1 MQQKAGMNEDP
12 PKGQAPH
19 RAARREKARGTRTE
33 VFPALPRSAR
43 ARKRAL
49 GQIHEHSA
57 LGSSQV
63 PLLRTTEERALRPGP
78 SLRGSSSPHPHFKPR
93 SEQRNSKAT
102 R

>member
-1 MQQKAGMNEDP
+1 MNEDP
-12 PKGQAPH
+12 PKGQALH
-19 RAARREKARGTRTE
+19 RAARREEARGTRTLGVG
-33 VFPALPRSAR
+33 VFPALPRSAH
-43 ARKRAL
+43 ARKRAH

-63 PLLRTTEERALRPGP
+63 PLLRTTEEQALRPGP

-93 SEQRNSKAT
+93 SEQRNAKVT